1 MYSGIFCSKSTAVE
15 GMVLSI
21 LKLRA
26 IQHIYIYI
34 YITVYISI

>member
-1 MYSGIFCSKSTAVE
+1 MYLGIFCGKSTAVE

-26 IQHIYIYI
+26 IQHIYI
-34 YITVYISI
+34 TVYNSI